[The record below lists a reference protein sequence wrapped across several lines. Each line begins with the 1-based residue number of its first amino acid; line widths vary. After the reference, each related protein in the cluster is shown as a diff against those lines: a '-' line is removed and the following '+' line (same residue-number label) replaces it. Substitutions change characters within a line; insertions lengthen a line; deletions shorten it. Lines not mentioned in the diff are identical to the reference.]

1 MKKTTFIVLVAL
13 LFAFTGKT
21 FAQKSDKLFK
31 GVITFE
37 ISFPDNNFDAATLAQ
52 LPKLM
57 TMTVGETKSKT
68 ELDAGMFS
76 QNTISDAEAKTSV
89 TLMDVMGQKIMIK
102 KTKEEIEQEIAKS
115 PAPKIITSTET
126 KEIAGYTCKKAEI
139 TTTDPDQG
147 DKEITFTVYYSD
159 QLGNDK
165 LNFEG
170 LFRGLNGL
178 PLEYNIDANSM
189 KMKFTATEVK
199 KQKVSDKD
207 FAIPDGYKEVTKEEL
222 QNMFGG
228 GQ

>member
-13 LFAFTGKT
+13 LFTFTCKT
-21 FAQKSDKLFK
+21 FAQKGEKVFK
-31 GVITFE
+31 GVINFE
-37 ISFPDNNFDAATLAQ
+37 ISFPDNKFDAATLAQ

-57 TMTVGETKSKT
+57 IMTVGEAQSKT
-68 ELDAGMFS
+68 VLDAGMFS
-76 QNTISDAEAKTSV
+76 QSTITDANTKTSV
-89 TLMDVMGQKIMIK
+89 TLMDIMGQKMLIK
-102 KTKEEIEQEIAKS
+102 KTKEEIEKEIEKNPS
-115 PAPKIITSTET
+115 PKIVLSDET

-139 TTTDPDQG
+139 TTMDPDQG
-147 DKEITFTVYYSD
+147 DKEITFTVYYSEE
-159 QLGNDK
+159 LGNEK

-189 KMKFTATEVK
+189 KMKFTATSVK
-199 KQKVSDKD
+199 KQKVTDKD
-207 FAIPDGYKEVTKEEL
+207 FEIPEGYKEVTKEEL